1 MPRNRRSRDRD
12 EKRGEILAAAREL
25 FIAEGYAEVSVARI
39 ARRAEVTSTTVYWYF
54 TDKDELLVAVLDD
67 LLASSLAELE
77 SSDNSSIE
85 QLFLLAA
92 TRLTELGSLVDAV
105 HTRRLSSPVIDE
117 WHDNFHGL
125 AETITRAVLPDALD
139 DDRVDAI
146 CRMTTFIIEGIVTHR
161 PPDSAV
167 REMAAAVASMVD
179 ES

>member
-12 EKRGEILAAAREL
+12 EKRAEIVSAARGL

-67 LLASSLAELE
+67 LLATSLAELE
-77 SSDNSSIE
+77 SVEDSSIE

-125 AETITRAVLPDALD
+125 ADTITRAVLPGSLDA
-139 DDRVDAI
+139 DRVDAI
-146 CRMTTFIIEGIVTHR
+146 CRMMTFVIEGIVTHR
-161 PPDSAV
+161 PPESAV
-167 REMAAAVASMVD
+167 REMAAAVAAMVD
-179 ES
+179 GS

>member
-12 EKRGEILAAAREL
+12 EKRGEIVAAAREL

-39 ARRAEVTSTTVYWYF
+39 ARRADVTSTTVYWYF

-77 SSDNSSIE
+77 TVDDSSIE

-105 HTRRLSSPVIDE
+105 HTRRLASPVVDE

-125 AETITRAVLPDALD
+125 AETIARSALPPGLDAG
-139 DDRVDAI
+139 RVDAL
-146 CRMTTFIIEGIVTHR
+146 CRMMTFVIEGIVTHR
-161 PPDSAV
+161 PPESAV
-167 REMAAAVASMVD
+167 REMSHAVAALVD
-179 ES
+179 GS